1 MLGSIYRPEH
11 SWRHRKHV
19 HARPV
24 SAGARLGVAS
34 ARGTNDTADTE
45 HEGVD
50 KSLQRRRDLLRGRGL
65 DWPALIS
72 AETGFSASP
81 HFGLNPNFVR
91 MLSPVMKTKE
101 EHAGVG
107 LRSAQAGRDGT
118 GMFTQQ
124 DGRYGYPTG
133 YVRLAVRTLI
143 GIPLSFLSLPFVFLA
158 PFPYVPRAH
167 SPKFP
172 TTDVPCSP
180 DVCPSVSL
188 LHTFSQHT

>member
-11 SWRHRKHV
+11 SWRHRKNV

-24 SAGARLGVAS
+24 SAGARLGVPS

-45 HEGVD
+45 YEGVD

-65 DWPALIS
+65 DWPAVIS

-81 HFGLNPNFVR
+81 HLGLHPNFVR
-91 MLSPVMKTKE
+91 VLSPGMKTKE

-107 LRSAQAGRDGT
+107 LRSAQAGGDGT
-118 GMFTQQ
+118 DMFTQQ
-124 DGRYGYPTG
+124 DRRLGYPTG

-143 GIPLSFLSLPFVFLA
+143 GISLSFLALSFVSLA
-158 PFPYVPRAH
+158 PFPHAPGTHAPMVPSNAI
-167 SPKFP
+167 
-172 TTDVPCSP
+172 
-180 DVCPSVSL
+180 
-188 LHTFSQHT
+188 